1 MARFSVGEKV
11 RVRAAFPPTPPTH
24 VRTPYYIRGCFGTV
38 ERICGVFGNP
48 EELAFGRRYGPKPTL
63 YRIRFQQTDVWDW
76 YQGSAG
82 DVIEIEIYEF
92 WLEPFKQERAA

>member
-11 RVRAAFPPTPPTH
+11 RVRAAFPPTPPAH
-24 VRTPYYIRGCFGTV
+24 LRTPYYIRGHAGTV

-63 YRIRFQQTDVWDW
+63 YRIRFQQTNVWER
-76 YQGSAG
+76 YQGGAE
-82 DVIEIEIYEF
+82 DCIEIEIYEF
-92 WLEPFKQERAA
+92 WLEPVEQECTA